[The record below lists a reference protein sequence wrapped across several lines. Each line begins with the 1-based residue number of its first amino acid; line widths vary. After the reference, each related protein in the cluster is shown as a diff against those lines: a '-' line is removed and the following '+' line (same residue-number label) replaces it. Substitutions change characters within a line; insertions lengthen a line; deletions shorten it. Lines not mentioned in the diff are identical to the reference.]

1 MRPIDHSWRLLKRY
15 VPYGHTSLPA
25 SAAAKGGVT
34 RMPRPTPPAAN
45 YAALANLTDEEL
57 ERMAAESERI
67 YREEMRRQYYDDL
80 ERRIDAGEVTPTD
93 VFDEGGNA
101 AAGAGYI
108 SGGRQY

>member
-1 MRPIDHSWRLLKRY
+1 MQPFDRAWQLLKRY

-67 YREEMRRQYYDDL
+67 YREEMSRQYYDDL

-101 AAGAGYI
+101 AAGEGYM